1 MKKLMALIAFAVLLL
16 VGAQHLREV
25 LGVLGALWGVFS
37 PLTIG
42 LALAFV
48 LNVPMRGLEG
58 LFLRIRKPKKGKK
71 EPSAGGVR
79 AAALLGT
86 FVLLAVVIALLVLV
100 IVPQLAESVKG
111 LWDPCAPPSP
121 GRWSGGRGSSPPT
134 QRSPHGWGV

>member
-58 LFLRIRKPKKGKK
+58 LFLRIR
-71 EPSAGGVR
+71 
-79 AAALLGT
+79 
-86 FVLLAVVIALLVLV
+86 
-100 IVPQLAESVKG
+100 
-111 LWDPCAPPSP
+111 
-121 GRWSGGRGSSPPT
+121 
-134 QRSPHGWGV
+134 